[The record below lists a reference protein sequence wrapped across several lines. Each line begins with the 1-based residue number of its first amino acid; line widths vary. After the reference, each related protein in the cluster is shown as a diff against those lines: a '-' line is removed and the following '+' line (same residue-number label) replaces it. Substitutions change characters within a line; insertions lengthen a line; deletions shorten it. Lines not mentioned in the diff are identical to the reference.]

1 MLSIGYAFRSCGK
14 AIPQLQSQEQEN
26 KAQLYQTTCEVLRP
40 MIARMTKFMEFR
52 DKLVA
57 VFTEALSGIIPEIR
71 DKDYFPSE
79 EFLLTLANLLDL
91 TVSLDIMKNFKG
103 SMSNDLSM
111 YKRLL

>member
-1 MLSIGYAFRSCGK
+1 
-14 AIPQLQSQEQEN
+14 
-26 KAQLYQTTCEVLRP
+26 
-40 MIARMTKFMEFR
+40 MTKFMEFR

-111 YKRLL
+111 YKRLI